1 MGKIF
6 KLILLMIF
14 VHFFLL
20 EAFFANLEIDAPNE
34 STHSGSAI
42 LLVIDVFVIILSTIF
57 LLIIEI
63 YEKYTKKK
71 AKKKAKIATY
81 LILLSNCIYLF
92 YWQSIQERQIFTR
105 SERFDNSSIVI
116 ISIYFVFELF
126 FTFYFINKWY
136 KSGEE
141 K

>member
-20 EAFFANLEIDAPNE
+20 EAFFANLEIDNPNE

-42 LLVIDVFVIILSTIF
+42 LLVIDIFVIIISTIF
-57 LLIIEI
+57 LFIIEL
-63 YEKYTKKK
+63 YEKYT
-71 AKKKAKIATY
+71 KKKAKIATY
-81 LILLSNCIYLF
+81 LILLCNCVYLF

-116 ISIYFVFELF
+116 ILTYFVCELI
-126 FTFYFINKWY
+126 FTFYVIDKLY
-136 KSGEE
+136 KSKEE